1 MAEPVSAA
9 QRATWRELR
18 SHREWLAAETAR
30 LLDFARGSEVPHG
43 FGWLDADGR
52 PEAGRPLQLW
62 ITTRMTHVFALGDL
76 LGHPGCGPLADHG
89 LAAIRDAFEDR
100 EHGGWFPE
108 VTPDGPAR
116 SEKEA
121 YPHAFVLLAAASAA
135 MAGRAAAH
143 ALLDEVIGVIERA
156 LLV

>member
-1 MAEPVSAA
+1 M
-9 QRATWRELR
+9 
-18 SHREWLAAETAR
+18 
-30 LLDFARGSEVPHG
+30 PHG

-89 LAAIRDAFEDR
+89 LAAIREAFEDR

-116 SEKEA
+116 SDKEA

-135 MAGRAAAH
+135 MAGRAAGA
-143 ALLDEVIGVIERA
+143 ARCSTRPSA
-156 LLV
+156 